1 MSEEYDNTN
10 RGVMFKPYPESKL
23 TGQGRINVNGQD
35 FPALTLRQQISKDGR
50 QATVLYV
57 KAAVLWDN
65 DEKRS
70 ENSPDK
76 GGDLE
81 AFPGWRV
88 SAWAKATED
97 GRKYLSLSASPKQS
111 NTDQGQTGTDPGA
124 ARAEDDPPPQDPFND
139 EIPF

>member
-76 GGDLE
+76 GGALE

-88 SAWAKATED
+88 SAWSKQTED
-97 GRKYLSLSASPKQS
+97 GRKYLSFSVSPQQH

-124 ARAEDDPPPQDPFND
+124 PMPEDDLND
-139 EIPF
+139 DIPF